1 MLNKYEAEMRFGL
14 AVIVILL
21 LFLNFGTTY
30 IFFQGKRQ
38 VSEQID
44 NRVLS
49 GLQRTALAVQKNQ
62 TPDIPA
68 DHLTNIKQQYQITSI
83 LAEQLP
89 AASRDSLLT
98 FIRTAII
105 SQGGVRSIEQKELVR
120 LLEGDLLL
128 LSDMDGSRRTGV
140 QVASYLPGQYVLM
153 TVQTNTPVLAV
164 FANASKH
171 SLILTSII
179 ILLIIPMTIGLPRL
193 ILKPFKAM
201 RQAAENAGRLTTDE
215 EGDEVAQILQSYEDT
230 IAELTGAQD
239 ELKKLYAA
247 SSSKARQLEKINKYI
262 LQSIA
267 SGIIHIDAAGKV
279 IEYNRAAEEILGYDP
294 SLVLDKHYLTTFPDD
309 DELNMIIDAGISR
322 GQATPRRAIE
332 ISRPDGQH
340 FLGVESSKIY
350 DESGVEIGLA
360 VLFNDITEIRKLQSE
375 VEINRRM
382 AALGEMTAG
391 LAHQLRNSLAAISG
405 FAQLLSKKTSENPA
419 LSDLASSIR
428 EETTTSEKMVS
439 RFLTFARPLS
449 INTERFDLSELIAS
463 ILEKSRLTPGLEHV
477 SFSFNGGELPL
488 PVNADGM
495 LIKEAL
501 CNVIDNACQAV
512 DFEGTVDVAVSVYEG
527 LVNILIADNGSG
539 IDDSIKNDLFTPFV
553 SSRPSGTGLGLALTH
568 KIISLHK
575 GSITFNNRTEGGAVC
590 RISLPILAASD
601 SASEISQ
608 VEKAEKKG

>member
-1 MLNKYEAEMRFGL
+1 MRFGL